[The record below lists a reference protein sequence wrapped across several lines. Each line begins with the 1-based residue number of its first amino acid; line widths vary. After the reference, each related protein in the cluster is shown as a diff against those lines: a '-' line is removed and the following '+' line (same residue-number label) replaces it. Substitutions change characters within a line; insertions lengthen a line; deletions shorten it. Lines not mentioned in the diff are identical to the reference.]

1 MKLALWLG
9 CALLALLWTGGAA
22 LTAAL
27 TQWAA
32 QVLAS
37 GGAVD
42 LAQAAARWPVPDWIA
57 LWVDPQAVR
66 WAQQMVLWALGL
78 LGSLSAGLPVA
89 GQVVGWLVPL
99 VWVFWGL
106 GMLVLLALALGVH
119 VWLWR
124 SAARGRA

>member
-22 LTAAL
+22 LTAAF

-32 QVLAS
+32 QVLAA

-42 LAQAAARWPVPDWIA
+42 WAQAVARWPVPEWIA

-66 WAQQMVLWALGL
+66 WTQQMVLWVLGL
-78 LGSLSAGLPVA
+78 MGSLSAGLPMA
-89 GQVVGWLVPL
+89 GQVLGWLVPL

-119 VWLWR
+119 VWLGR
-124 SAARGRA
+124 GAARGRT

>member
-27 TQWAA
+27 IQWAA

-42 LAQAAARWPVPDWIA
+42 WAQAAARWPVPDWIA
-57 LWVDPQAVR
+57 LWLDPQAVR
-66 WAQQMVLWALGL
+66 WAQEAVLWALGL

-99 VWVFWGL
+99 VWVLWGL
-106 GMLVLLALALGVH
+106 GMLVLLGLALGVH
-119 VWLWR
+119 VWLGR
-124 SAARGRA
+124 GAARGRA

>member
-9 CALLALLWTGGAA
+9 CGLLALLWTGGAA

-32 QVLAS
+32 KVLAS
-37 GGAVD
+37 GGTVD
-42 LAQAAARWPVPDWIA
+42 WAQVAARWPVPDWIA

-66 WAQQMVLWALGL
+66 RAQQMLLWVLGL
-78 LGSLSAGLPVA
+78 VGSLSAGLPMA

-119 VWLWR
+119 VWLGR
-124 SAARGRA
+124 GAARGRT